1 MREALEASN
10 NHATDIHQQ
19 AVAHIQ
25 SLDEAASQ
33 EVQRLIEFGTQ
44 VEARANKVLD
54 VVSHY
59 TSRGRQI
66 AIVISMNAK

>member
-1 MREALEASN
+1 MSKGVKRMGVGWMREALEASN

-19 AVAHIQ
+19 AVALIQ

-54 VVSHY
+54 VEPLHIE
-59 TSRGRQI
+59 R
-66 AIVISMNAK
+66 